1 MKVRNLAA
9 VMVVALSLPVAA
21 QGSAFAQDNLVPS
34 ASNGTDTQANIDQA
48 KERLDKAKIR
58 FEISQKQVDA
68 AKARLK
74 AADAEFK
81 AAKANFEARN
91 LDHQAKKLSDASG
104 LPEIT
109 EGQIE
114 QNRNKAIASK
124 EVEAVKEE
132 STPVVTPSA
141 PPAAVDLSQTRLNNQ
156 VDFNGQPDGN
166 SGAPVAQPS
175 PPSAQPAGTDVQS
188 DVPTPAKQAL
198 IDAPYPAPQQVAA
211 TTSAPMVSDQPPIVP

>member
-9 VMVVALSLPVAA
+9 IMVLALSLPVAV
-21 QGSAFAQDNLVPS
+21 QSSAFAQDTTVP
-34 ASNGTDTQANIDQA
+34 AGTDTQANIDSA
-48 KERLDKAKIR
+48 KDRLDKAKVR
-58 FEISQKQVDA
+58 FEIAQKQVEA

-114 QNRNKAIASK
+114 QNRTKALASK
-124 EVEAVKEE
+124 EVEPTKE
-132 STPVVTPSA
+132 VT
-141 PPAAVDLSQTRLNNQ
+141 PPAAPATPVDLSQTRLKQ
-156 VDFNGQPDGN
+156 ADFNGQQTEE
-166 SGAPVAQPS
+166 SAPV
-175 PPSAQPAGTDVQS
+175 SAPTPAPANTDVQS
-188 DVPTPAKQAL
+188 DVPVPQKQAL
-198 IDAPYPAPQQVAA
+198 IDPPAYQQVAA
-211 TTSAPMVSDQPPIVP
+211 TSAPTISDSAPAIVP

>member
-1 MKVRNLAA
+1 MKLSNLAA
-9 VMVVALSLPVAA
+9 ILVLALSLPIAVQGAA
-21 QGSAFAQDNLVPS
+21 SAQDNLVPG
-34 ASNGTDTQANIDQA
+34 ATTGTDTQANIDLA
-48 KERLDKAKIR
+48 KDRLDKAKVR
-58 FEISQKQVDA
+58 FEIAQKQVDA

-114 QNRNKAIASK
+114 QNRSKAIASK
-124 EVEAVKEE
+124 EVEPVKEE
-132 STPVVTPSA
+132 VTAPVA
-141 PPAAVDLSQTRLNNQ
+141 PAAPVDLSKTRLNQ
-156 VDFNGQPDGN
+156 VDFNAQPEGN
-166 SGAPVAQPS
+166 TGAPVA
-175 PPSAQPAGTDVQS
+175 APAPTPVAPATTDVQS
-188 DVPTPAKQAL
+188 DVPTSNKQAL
-198 IDAPYPAPQQVAA
+198 IDPPYVGAPQQVAA

>member
-9 VMVVALSLPVAA
+9 LLVLALSLPVAVH
-21 QGSAFAQDNLVPS
+21 GSAFAQDNLTPS
-34 ASNGTDTQANIDQA
+34 ASTGTDTQANIDLA
-48 KERLDKAKIR
+48 KDRLDKAKVR

-81 AAKANFEARN
+81 AAKANFDARN

-104 LPEIT
+104 LPDIT

-114 QNRNKAIASK
+114 QNRNRSLASK

-132 STPVVTPSA
+132 VA
-141 PPAAVDLSQTRLNNQ
+141 APAAAPVTTAPVDLSQTRLNQ
-156 VDFNGQPDGN
+156 LDFNGQPEGN
-166 SGAPVAQPS
+166 SGAPVARPVTS
-175 PPSAQPAGTDVQS
+175 PAPASTDVQS

-198 IDAPYPAPQQVAA
+198 IDVNAPQVAA